1 MRNEIDFHNKTAN
14 VKRVEKKL
22 LQFFLRMM
30 SDLRGLN
37 RTIILFDLF
46 AGSSLHRRHLLR
58 VVFMWMLFNIRLA
71 FSFITLFIYYVQL
84 ISNAFLFCSVL
95 LTSY

>member
-58 VVFMWMLFNIRLA
+58 VVF
-71 FSFITLFIYYVQL
+71 IYYVQL
-84 ISNAFLFCSVL
+84 ISNVCAFLFCSVL